1 MFDKHH
7 CWANLRRYLPSK
19 NICGLFILN
28 LTTFRRFPSGMQE
41 KFDGAESF
49 YKRSVAIHQQLLG
62 RDHPDVAESLN
73 NLGAFLKSQV

>member
-1 MFDKHH
+1 
-7 CWANLRRYLPSK
+7 
-19 NICGLFILN
+19 
-28 LTTFRRFPSGMQE
+28 MQE
-41 KFDGAESF
+41 KFDGAKSF